1 MGESAMLTALADVMP
16 LFLSIVP
23 KRLSKRF
30 LRSSRF
36 GEGRSLA
43 QKIMKACAL
52 LAVFGSRLV

>member
-1 MGESAMLTALADVMP
+1 MLTALADVMP

-23 KRLSKRF
+23 KRLSNRF